1 MKTTL
6 SCQIYDF
13 RGEMIYFDCVQSPF
27 FRAEFH
33 PNPGEN
39 HTYNFETDRL
49 VTMLVNSRVQLVLEP
64 GDSLHAVI
72 RYGSNGRPERIE
84 LS

>member
-1 MKTTL
+1 MNKRFLLFVLFTLPLLLIQAEEKMKTTL

-33 PNPGEN
+33 GAVEN
-39 HTYNFETDRL
+39 
-49 VTMLVNSRVQLVLEP
+49 QW
-64 GDSLHAVI
+64 G
-72 RYGSNGRPERIE
+72 
-84 LS
+84 